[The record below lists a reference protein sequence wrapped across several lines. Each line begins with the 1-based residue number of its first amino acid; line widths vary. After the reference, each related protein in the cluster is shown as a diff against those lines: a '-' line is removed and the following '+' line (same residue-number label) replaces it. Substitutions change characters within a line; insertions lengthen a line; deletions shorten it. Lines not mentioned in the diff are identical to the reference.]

1 MSISLDPANPII
13 GGDRNEWSATLANI
27 LGDTTFTENQVT
39 ALENYIDSL
48 YDTSGALDEFYDNVM
63 SKVNEAFDDM
73 NEKSERAIN
82 RTEQLGATLTTY

>member
-1 MSISLDPANPII
+1 LPGA
-13 GGDRNEWSATLANI
+13 LANI